1 MALVKDDKDWTWV
14 LDRPCPECGLNS
26 RTLDRADIA
35 PIVRSSAAAWQP
47 VLSSA
52 AVRDRP
58 APDVWSALEYGCHV
72 RDVFVLFDERLLL
85 MLTEDDARFTNWD
98 QDETAVARRY
108 GEQNP
113 SAVARDLAAA
123 GEAIADRFDTVTG
136 EQWDRTGSR
145 SDGATFTVVSFARYL
160 VHDVVHHLYDVRAP
174 LVYEP
179 P

>member
-1 MALVKDDKDWTWV
+1 MALVKDGKDWTWV

-26 RTLDRADIA
+26 RSLGSADIA
-35 PIVRSSAAAWQP
+35 RILRSSAAAWQP

-72 RDVFVLFDERLLL
+72 RDVFVLFHERLLL
-85 MLTEDDARFTNWD
+85 MLSADDARFTNWD

-113 SAVARDLAAA
+113 TAVAQDLAAA

>member
-72 RDVFVLFDERLLL
+72 RDVFVLFDERLL
-85 MLTEDDARFTNWD
+85 THGSPTGTRT
-98 QDETAVARRY
+98 RRQSH
-108 GEQNP
+108 G
-113 SAVARDLAAA
+113 A
-123 GEAIADRFDTVTG
+123 
-136 EQWDRTGSR
+136 TGSR
-145 SDGATFTVVSFARYL
+145 TPRPSHET
-160 VHDVVHHLYDVRAP
+160 
-174 LVYEP
+174 
-179 P
+179 